1 MGMSTDFCHVSA
13 LLSDR
18 LLLALRAS
26 VKFVVRIARSIP
38 QVSQYIHGPTGGSN
52 TARSKLTMRRVTEGC
67 QFLRLGFSYN
77 GYLVFARI
85 DSGSG

>member
-1 MGMSTDFCHVSA
+1 VMAKETCCSTG
-13 LLSDR
+13 R
-18 LLLALRAS
+18 LLIGLYFQRQLAFSR
-26 VKFVVRIARSIP
+26 
-38 QVSQYIHGPTGGSN
+38 
-52 TARSKLTMRRVTEGC
+52 EGC